1 MTIFSTD
8 HKVIGKQYIGLSLF
22 SVVLGILLS
31 LVMRFHLVHP
41 DSKIKLFQLL
51 WPDGAPGGQMTP
63 ELYLSLMTMHGTIMV
78 FFVLTTR
85 PNPVSATTSSPSR
98 SAPRTWPSRS

>member
-8 HKVIGKQYIGLSLF
+8 HKVIGKQYIGLALF
-22 SVVLGILLS
+22 SVLLGIVLS

-41 DSKIKLFQLL
+41 DAKVKLFGAL

-63 ELYLSLMTMHGTIMV
+63 ELYLSLMTIHGTIMV
-78 FFVLTTR
+78 F
-85 PNPVSATTSSPSR
+85 SC
-98 SAPRTWPSRS
+98 